1 MNDASTLDGYH
12 KLWTSFRNLGH
23 LMDRV
28 REKELSKYGLTT
40 SQAGMLHHVRA
51 LGNTATPAAIAR
63 IQHREATSVSSLLIR
78 MEKQGLV
85 KRVKDL
91 ARKTQVRI
99 YLTKKGEQAIDEASL
114 RESPTRILS
123 QLSDED
129 RQEMTRITDFLRRI
143 VIEELA
149 DIYRSNYLDN
159 FSLPDEND

>member
-1 MNDASTLDGYH
+1 MNETSAVEGYH

-28 REKELSKYGLTT
+28 REKELGKYGLTT
-40 SQAGMLHHVRA
+40 SQAGMLHHVRE
-51 LGNTATPAAIAR
+51 LGDAATPAAIAR

-85 KRVKDL
+85 KRTRDM
-91 ARKTQVRI
+91 ARKNQVRI
-99 YLTKKGEQAIDEASL
+99 YLTEKGEQAIANASI

-123 QLSDED
+123 QLSDAD

-143 VIEELA
+143 VIGELA
-149 DIYRSNYLDN
+149 DIYRNNYLDN
-159 FSLPDEND
+159 FNLPDEND